1 MGIVG
6 WTLELFV
13 NISVTTAIASRLWYM
28 GAKVAHAR
36 SGSGSAPSSGTRAA
50 LFKFNTYASSVFTLV
65 ESGAILIAVT
75 ITMLTL
81 YLTGNAAALMC
92 TDIATQIAVS
102 ISFPTL
108 PRCPC
113 STRRELTAPPPRAH
127 RRSSRT

>member
-1 MGIVG
+1 M
-6 WTLELFV
+6 
-13 NISVTTAIASRLWYM
+13 
-28 GAKVAHAR
+28 
-36 SGSGSAPSSGTRAA
+36 SSSLIHPDRKCRHPAA
-50 LFKFNTYASSVFTLV
+50 LSKLALVGVDLNYGFCGICFGSYAAPIFTMI

-108 PRCPC
+108 PRHPC
-113 STRRELTAPPPRAH
+113 STRRELTTPPPRAH